1 MYHQLA
7 AFDRKP
13 EPFSLYTTDRLW
25 TDPHI
30 GRQMLAYH
38 LAPDIDAASRKAA
51 TIDATVAWL
60 DARFRLAG
68 KHVLD
73 LGCGPGLYATRMAA
87 RGASVTGLDFS
98 PVSIAHA
105 NSHIPAGAELDYVQG
120 NYLHALPPRPA
131 DLVTLIY
138 GDYCALSPDR
148 RRALLD
154 RVRSVLAPSGHFVF
168 DVYAPAQ
175 FAELRESVEFG
186 HRLMHG
192 FWAPGDYYGFKRTW
206 LYTEPLISLERYL
219 IACPDG
225 FFEIFNW
232 MQYFDPARIAAE
244 IAEAGFV
251 ATDFLDVVTGAQ
263 WEPGPLPFFVVA
275 KARG

>member
-1 MYHQLA
+1 MYQQLA
-7 AFDRKP
+7 AFDRRP
-13 EPFSLYTTDRLW
+13 EPFSVYTTERLW

-30 GRQMLAYH
+30 GQQMLAYH

-60 DARFRLAG
+60 DARFQLAG

-73 LGCGPGLYATRMAA
+73 LGCGPGLYASRMAT

-105 NSHIPAGAELDYVQG
+105 RAHIPAGAELDYVEG
-120 NYLHALPPRPA
+120 NYLRSLPPRPA

-154 RVRSVLAPSGHFVF
+154 QVRSVLAPDGRFVF

-175 FAELRESVEFG
+175 FVELRESVEFG
-186 HRLMHG
+186 HRLMDG
-192 FWAPGDYYGFKRTW
+192 FWASGDYYGFKRTW

-219 IACPDG
+219 IVSPDRC
-225 FFEIFNW
+225 FEIFNW
-232 MQYFDPARIAAE
+232 MQYFDPSRIAAE
-244 IAEAGFV
+244 IAEAGFT
-251 ATDFLDVVTGAQ
+251 ATAFLDIVTGAAWQ
-263 WEPGPLPFFVVA
+263 PGATPFFVVA
-275 KARG
+275 EARG